1 MAKGYWVT
9 AYQSVS
15 DPEKLAEYG
24 KLAGPAIEAAGGRFL
39 TRGGQVTAHEAGKA
53 ERTVVVEFDSYAQ
66 AVAAYQSEPYQR
78 ALAVLDG
85 AVVRDLRIVEGAG

>member
-24 KLAGPAIEAAGGRFL
+24 KLAGPAIQAAGGRYSSA
-39 TRGGQVTAHEAGKA
+39 TKMSV
-53 ERTVVVEFDSYAQ
+53 
-66 AVAAYQSEPYQR
+66 
-78 ALAVLDG
+78 
-85 AVVRDLRIVEGAG
+85 